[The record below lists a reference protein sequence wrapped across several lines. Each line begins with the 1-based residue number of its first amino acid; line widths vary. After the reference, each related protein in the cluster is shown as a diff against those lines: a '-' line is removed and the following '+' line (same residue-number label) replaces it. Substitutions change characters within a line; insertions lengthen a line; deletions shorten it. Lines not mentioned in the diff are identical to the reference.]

1 MSGPLDEQSAE
12 RELERRAERRAA
24 LGTVGGVV
32 AVVAVVALANL
43 LPGGGGEPAA
53 GPAASPS
60 ASRTSAAELARL
72 SPQEVAEAAL
82 LDRGDVAPQAL
93 QRVPRGAEE
102 LARRAQDE
110 AADDPYSFTLTT
122 FNILGSQHT
131 APGGSAAE
139 YAPGRLRTEWAAGLV
154 ASYGASIV
162 GLQEI
167 QADQVEALGRATGGR
182 FEFWPGAA
190 LGGKG
195 IPQSLMWDTSVWTAT
210 YRDSITVPFMGGTRP
225 QPVVRLQHLETG
237 REVYVVNVHNSPK
250 DRQGREDE
258 RDKAEQIEVA
268 AVNTLKR
275 DGIPVFIIGDF
286 NEHEDAFCRFTG
298 QAGLQA
304 ANGGSNDGTCRPP
317 RPMRV
322 DWIFGTRDVQFSGFR
337 MDTGPLVRRITD
349 HAVITTQVSVP

>member
-1 MSGPLDEQSAE
+1 MSGPSQERPERPEEQ
-12 RELERRAERRAA
+12 RAERRAA
-24 LGTVGGVV
+24 VGTVAGVLAVV
-32 AVVAVVALANL
+32 AVVAVANL
-43 LPGGGGEPAA
+43 LPRGGTAPAQAPAA
-53 GPAASPS
+53 APS
-60 ASRTSAAELARL
+60 AGRTSAAELARL

-82 LDRGDVAPQAL
+82 LDRGEVARTPL
-93 QRVPRGAEE
+93 QSVPEGAGK
-102 LARRAQDE
+102 LARQAQQE

-131 APGGSAAE
+131 APGGAAAE
-139 YAPGRLRTEWAAGLV
+139 YAPGRVRTEWAAGLV

-167 QADQVEALGRATGGR
+167 QADQLAALGRATGGR
-182 FEFWPGAA
+182 FEFWPGTA

-195 IPQSLMWDTSVWTAT
+195 IPQSLMWDTAVWAAT
-210 YRDSITVPFMGGTRP
+210 YKDSITVPFMGGTRP

-237 REVYVVNVHNSPK
+237 REVYVINVHNSPK
-250 DRQGREDE
+250 DRHGREDE

-268 AVNTLKR
+268 AVNTLKK

-322 DWIFGTRDVQFSGFR
+322 DWIFGTRDVAFSGFR
-337 MDTGPLVRRITD
+337 MDTSPLVRRITD